1 MFDQVYEGRR
11 CLVTGHNGFKGSWLS
26 LWLSEL
32 GAEVHGL
39 SLAPEGGPSLYETL
53 PKGTF
58 ESETVCDIRDFTEL
72 RKAIDEIRPEIVL
85 HLAAQP
91 IVRLSYAD
99 PLGTLGSNVLGTAH
113 VLEAIRDLNLNCTTL
128 VITSDK
134 CYENKEWEFAYRE
147 NDPMGG
153 HDVYSMSKGCA
164 ELVTQSWVRS
174 FFLPNPA
181 LGPVAT
187 ARAGNV
193 IGGGDYA
200 ADRIVP
206 DAVRAV
212 TAGQAVLV
220 RNPDAVRPWQHVLE
234 CVGGYLALA
243 AKLHQEGKESRFASS
258 FNFGPD
264 PAARQPVRNLI
275 TEFLETLGGEWT
287 DGSSGKGPHEA
298 KLLSLAIDKASSLL
312 GWKPVWS
319 FEQGVGATAEWYH
332 FRHVQGADHHEMAEF
347 TLSQIRR
354 YQNDAAQ
361 RGTLWAA
368 GFSDLDRAN
377 RTTRDLTV
385 PV

>member
-1 MFDQVYEGRR
+1 MFDQIYQGRR
-11 CLVTGHNGFKGSWLS
+11 CLITGHNGFKGSWLS
-26 LWLSEL
+26 LWLSDL

-39 SLAPEGGPSLYETL
+39 SLQPESGPSLHETL
-53 PKGTF
+53 PDGTF
-58 ESETVCDIRDFTEL
+58 ASETVCDIRNFAEL
-72 RKAIDEIRPEIVL
+72 RKAIDTIRPEMIF

-113 VLEAIRDLNLNCTTL
+113 MLEAIRDVGLNCTTL

-134 CYENKEWEFAYRE
+134 CYENQEWEFAYRE

-164 ELVTQSWVRS
+164 ELVTQSWVKS

-181 LGPVAT
+181 LGAVAT

-212 TAGQAVLV
+212 AGGQPVLV
-220 RNPDAVRPWQHVLE
+220 RNPDAMRPWQHVLE
-234 CVGGYLALA
+234 CLGGYLALG
-243 AKLHQEGKESRFASS
+243 AKLQQEGKESRFASS

-264 PAARQPVRNLI
+264 PAARQPVRHLI
-275 TEFLETLGGEWT
+275 GELLKTLGGEWT
-287 DGSSGKGPHEA
+287 DGSSAKGPHEA

-319 FEQGVGATAEWYH
+319 FDQGVGATAEWYH
-332 FRHVQGADHHEMAEF
+332 LRHVLGADNTAMAEF
-347 TLSQIRR
+347 TRGQIRR
-354 YQNDAAQ
+354 YQNDAA
-361 RGTLWAA
+361 RSGALWAA
-368 GFSDLDRAN
+368 NFSDLDHAN
-377 RTTRDLTV
+377 RTTRNQSV
-385 PV
+385 SV

>member
-1 MFDQVYEGRR
+1 MFDQIYQGRR

-39 SLAPEGGPSLYETL
+39 SLPPERGPSLHETL
-53 PKGTF
+53 PVGIF
-58 ESETVCDIRDFTEL
+58 ASETACDIRNFAEL
-72 RKAIDEIRPEIVL
+72 RKAIDAIRPEMIF

-113 VLEAIRDLNLNCTTL
+113 VLEAIRDLGLNCTTL

-134 CYENKEWEFAYRE
+134 CYENQEWEFAYRE

-164 ELVTQSWVRS
+164 ELVTQSWVKS

-181 LGPVAT
+181 LGAVAT

-212 TAGQAVLV
+212 AGGLPVLV

-234 CVGGYLALA
+234 CLGGYLALG
-243 AKLHQEGKESRFASS
+243 AKLRQEGKESRFASS

-275 TEFLETLGGEWT
+275 GELLKTLGGEWT
-287 DGSSGKGPHEA
+287 DGSAAKGPHEA

-332 FRHVQGADHHEMAEF
+332 LRHLHGADNNTMAEF
-347 TLSQIRR
+347 TRSQIRR

-361 RGTLWAA
+361 RGALWAS
-368 GFSDLDRAN
+368 GFSDLDHVN
-377 RTTRDLTV
+377 RTAKASAV